1 MTTYGLIVTFF
12 PIFVSFEK
20 KIVSG
25 PIIFTP
31 DLIKNLRN
39 FSCSILEFIC
49 FIWKYFYIKCIDSLI
64 HNLFLKNTLLMTQ
77 KYSILFDLDGTLVD
91 TAPDLMNAHNHVMKK
106 YGYPTKS
113 TADIRNLV
121 GQGAGAMIGRSI
133 WGQAK
138 KEFGKIDDQ
147 KIKAE
152 MVKDFVNF
160 YGKNIIKESTLIN
173 GVIEFL
179 KWCKEKEISMA
190 VCTNKQ
196 EHLAI
201 DLLKK
206 IGIYDYF
213 EYVAGS
219 DTFDYCKPDPRHIT
233 SIIEIIGGDI
243 KKSLMFGDSE
253 TDANAAKAASVP
265 VILLEN
271 GYTEKNSNEIYHN
284 HLIKDFIGVEKIVST
299 YLKD

>member
-1 MTTYGLIVTFF
+1 
-12 PIFVSFEK
+12 
-20 KIVSG
+20 
-25 PIIFTP
+25 
-31 DLIKNLRN
+31 
-39 FSCSILEFIC
+39 
-49 FIWKYFYIKCIDSLI
+49 
-64 HNLFLKNTLLMTQ
+64 MTQ
-77 KYSILFDLDGTLVD
+77 KYTILFDLDGTLVD
-91 TAPDLMNAHNHVMKK
+91 TAPDLMNAHNFVMKK

-113 TADIRNLV
+113 TEEIRNLV
-121 GQGAGAMIGRSI
+121 GQGAGALIGRSI

-138 KEFGKIDDQ
+138 KEFHSVDNK
-147 KIKAE
+147 KIKDQ
-152 MVKDFVNF
+152 MSKDFINF

-173 GVIEFL
+173 GVNEFL
-179 KWCKEKEISMA
+179 GWCKNQNISMA

-219 DTFDYCKPDPRHIT
+219 NTFDYCKPDPRHLT
-233 SIIEIIGGDI
+233 NIIKILNGDL
-243 KKSLMFGDSE
+243 KKSLMIGDSE
-253 TDANAAKAASVP
+253 NDASAAKAASIP

-271 GYTEKNSNEIYHN
+271 GYTEKNTSEIYHN
-284 HLIKDFIGVEKIVST
+284 HLIKDFIGIEKIIST